1 MAHLCARFW
10 SARIKVN
17 SIGNHE
23 RGWPHKKI
31 LVLLRA
37 TRGNNILRQDGKDA
51 NPLGR
56 IFLVETFKS
65 LVYHKFYSIERNLS
79 SCRHHNPSYLF
90 PPLFC
95 FEKVSMCMEESRA
108 AFKTRRM
115 LRTYPI
121 SSRFFRSSLFP
132 PFQRYQILCWRGYQL
147 EIDAYYQ
154 LLLRRSKLGLLF
166 VYFVF
171 LA

>member
-1 MAHLCARFW
+1 
-10 SARIKVN
+10 
-17 SIGNHE
+17 
-23 RGWPHKKI
+23 
-31 LVLLRA
+31 
-37 TRGNNILRQDGKDA
+37 
-51 NPLGR
+51 
-56 IFLVETFKS
+56 
-65 LVYHKFYSIERNLS
+65 
-79 SCRHHNPSYLF
+79 
-90 PPLFC
+90 
-95 FEKVSMCMEESRA
+95 MCMEESRA

-171 LA
+171 KVFQWHFGLNNRISTHSFPMQMHSVIVNMKRMHNRDLSKANEKWDHLTRQMIIDKQFLERGELARSTLDWKISSSNPTGSNWETLL